1 MNSIGIFIPKTNKRY
16 SITED
21 GIVYSH
27 YKFTRN
33 GTKFYRLKPLKRG
46 IASAKDKSSVFVTM
60 QFGKYSVTNSGK
72 FVFVLTLME
81 KMFGLK
87 PPDKHHKYT
96 LRPKDG
102 NYDNLSLSNLE
113 YQIKTHHGKW
123 KFYPKPFYSSN
134 GKITYKI
141 CGNCGLK
148 KEIKKFTLNIPKDKL
163 RIKTY
168 QTICKLCFGRR
179 FMAAIYSDPKK
190 IKRLKERA
198 KKYRESDKSKKY
210 HKAYTKK
217 WMKNSVENIHPH
229 YISQKLRVS
238 RKDLTPELILLYRK
252 NILLYRTIKKQKNE
266 KPTKG
271 KKGNTSTI
279 KTKKVS

>member
-1 MNSIGIFIPKTNKRY
+1 MTLEKFIPKTNKRY

-21 GIVYSH
+21 GVVYSH
-27 YKFTRN
+27 YKPTRN
-33 GTKFYRLKPLKRG
+33 GTKFYRLKTLKRG
-46 IASAKDKSSVFVTM
+46 IASAQDKSSVFVTM
-60 QFGKYSVTNSGK
+60 QIGKYSVTNNGK
-72 FVFVLTLME
+72 FVFVLTLMA

-113 YQIKTHHGKW
+113 YQIKTHHEKW

-163 RIKTY
+163 HLKTY
-168 QTICKLCFGRR
+168 SNICKLCFGRR
-179 FMAAIYSDPKK
+179 FTAAINSDPKK
-190 IKRLKERA
+190 IKRRKEIA
-198 KKYRESDKSKKY
+198 KTYRESDKGKKY
-210 HKAYTKK
+210 YKAYIKK
-217 WMKNSVENIHPH
+217 WMKNKIKNIHPY
-229 YISQKLRVS
+229 YISQKIRVNT
-238 RKDLTPELILLYRK
+238 KDLTPELILLYKK
-252 NILLYRTIKKQKNE
+252 NILLFRTIKKQKNE
-266 KPTKG
+266 KRNQKTQSNSSK
-271 KKGNTSTI
+271 I
-279 KTKKVS
+279 KTKQSS